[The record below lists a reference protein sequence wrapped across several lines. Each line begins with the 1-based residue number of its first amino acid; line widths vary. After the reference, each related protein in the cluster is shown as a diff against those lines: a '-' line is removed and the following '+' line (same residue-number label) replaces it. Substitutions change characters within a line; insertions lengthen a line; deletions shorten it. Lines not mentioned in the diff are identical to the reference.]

1 LLDTNE
7 VEELRALGVTAIL
20 SLYTEQDVGELG
32 IEWEERAALLAK
44 LMFWSAPVRD
54 FDTADLQRKLPEC
67 VALLVLWFRT

>member
-1 LLDTNE
+1 
-7 VEELRALGVTAIL
+7 
-20 SLYTEQDVGELG
+20 VGELG